1 MSQGSPTEGWLHE
14 KESAWLYRRVA
25 VAEPDVR
32 KRQLFEQLAT
42 AAEEQARLWES
53 AAARDP
59 AAQSVPRAFYP
70 SLRDRIVARLVGWL
84 GPRAMRSVLAAM
96 KLRGLSVYSGAVVA
110 GHTMPTTVSDIGAR
124 HRRSLG
130 GNLRATVFGI
140 NDGLLANAGLVMGV
154 SGASGASAIV
164 LITGAAGLL
173 AGALS
178 MAAGE
183 YVSVRS
189 QREMYEHQIALEKA
203 EIAEYPHEEAEE
215 LALIYAA
222 RGMPLD
228 QARDVCRKLIAR
240 PRDALDVLAREEL
253 GISAD
258 TLGSPVGAAVAS
270 FLSFAVGAAVPLLPF
285 VLGWTGGPAV
295 IAAAVLTAATLFVV
309 GLAISLFTG
318 RHAVRGGLRMVLIG
332 TAAAALTYA
341 LGRSLGLALH

>member
-1 MSQGSPTEGWLHE
+1 MSQGNPSENWLHE
-14 KESAWLYRRVA
+14 QESAWLYRRVA
-25 VAEPDVR
+25 AVEPDTH
-32 KRQLFEQLAT
+32 KRQLFEQLAA
-42 AAEEQARLWES
+42 AAEDQAHRWEL
-53 AAARDP
+53 AAARDG
-59 AAQSVPRAFYP
+59 AARTGPPVFHP
-70 SLRDRIVARLVGWL
+70 SLRARIVARLVGWL
-84 GPRAMRSVLAAM
+84 GPSAMRSVLAAM
-96 KLRGLSVYSGAVVA
+96 KLRGLSIYSGAAAA
-110 GHTMPTTVSDIGAR
+110 GHAMPTTVSDVGVR
-124 HRRSLG
+124 HRRGLG

-140 NDGLLANAGLVMGV
+140 NDGLLANTSLVMGIA
-154 SGASGASAIV
+154 GASGASAII

-203 EIAEYPHEEAEE
+203 EIAEYPQEEAEE

-222 RGMPLD
+222 RGMPLE

-240 PRDALDVLAREEL
+240 PDDALDVLAREEL

-258 TLGSPVGAAVAS
+258 TLGSPSGAAAAS
-270 FLSFAVGAAVPLLPF
+270 FLSFALGAAVPLLPF
-285 VLGWTGGPAV
+285 VLGWVGGPAV
-295 IAAAVLTAATLFVV
+295 IAAAVLTATTLFGV

-332 TAAAALTYA
+332 TAAAAVTYM
-341 LGRSLGLALH
+341 LGRTLGLALH